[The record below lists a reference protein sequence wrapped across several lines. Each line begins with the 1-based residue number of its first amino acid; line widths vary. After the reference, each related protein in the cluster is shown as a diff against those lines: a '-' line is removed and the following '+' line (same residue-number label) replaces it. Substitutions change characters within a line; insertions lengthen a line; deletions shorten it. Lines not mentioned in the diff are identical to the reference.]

1 MRVSMLVLLVL
12 VFGLFSSALVQAA
25 GLDVTGVVLDTAP
38 VFTIAALVFTALGAM
53 WAIRKV
59 IKTINKS

>member
-1 MRVSMLVLLVL
+1 MRVSLFALLLALVVSL
-12 VFGLFSSALVQAA
+12 SSSLVQAA

-38 VFTIAALVFTALGAM
+38 IFTVATLIFVALGSM